1 METIT
6 LGLNAAQQ
14 APNMSF
20 MLIIYI
26 VIFVGLMWFMSRK
39 SRKQE
44 REEAA
49 MRNNLMIGDEITT
62 IGGIVGRI
70 THIKDDI
77 VTIETG
83 ADRTK
88 IRFRKF
94 AVRSVDKKYDE
105 EKSHKGGYKVT
116 GVKKEKVE
124 TPIEAPVLKEENK

>member
-49 MRNNLMIGDEITT
+49 MRNNLMIGDEIIHF
-62 IGGIVGRI
+62 IGVHSLHVHALAAFGRDVFQHDFARK
-70 THIKDDI
+70 HIG
-77 VTIETG
+77 ELFL
-83 ADRTK
+83 
-88 IRFRKF
+88 IRFIAAFRIEV
-94 AVRSVDKKYDE
+94 AEDE
-105 EKSHKGGYKVT
+105 R
-116 GVKKEKVE
+116 
-124 TPIEAPVLKEENK
+124 P